1 MKILLIIMLL
11 YNSEIYTEKVD
22 SEISI
27 KEFYKINSFIDT
39 TTPDD
44 SYFDS
49 LRQKYPSSEFILSMT
64 IMHIYNNSNNVKT
77 DRLWEIINE
86 VKWDTSNTFMLLA
99 IGLVEEMSLDTL
111 KAKEYYLRSINAD
124 NARINPW
131 PKLELYRLKVD
142 NGCIK
147 DCFVELKNI
156 IDMHPDFYSAKLE
169 YGFYLYNEEKFKHSE
184 SYLLGIKEA
193 LNKKFEYHMLLGRVF
208 LELEKLSSA
217 EKSFRSALMIID
229 DAEAYAALGVLDHF
243 YKKNYESAKRYYSKA
258 VILDATN
265 AHAHL
270 YYGFIMFYEEKKYLE
285 SKEYIVNALKSNSSS
300 EELWAF
306 LVRMDIIYEKINVAK
321 ENLKLLELNVGT
333 CKSYYLY
340 QIAICSLEN
349 IPSDLYINLFKLKYP
364 DQIDWLNAQ
373 LVSLGCTNEH

>member
-11 YNSEIYTEKVD
+11 YNSETYAEKVD

-147 DCFVELKNI
+147 DCFAELKNI

-169 YGFYLYNEEKFKHSE
+169 YGLYLYNEEKFKHSE
-184 SYLLGIKEA
+184 SYLLGIKET

-217 EKSFRSALMIID
+217 EKFFRSALMIID

-285 SKEYIVNALKSNSSS
+285 SKEYIINALKSNSSS

-306 LVRMDIIYEKINVAK
+306 LVRMDIIYEKIDVAK

-349 IPSDLYINLFKLKYP
+349 ISSDLYINLFKLKYP